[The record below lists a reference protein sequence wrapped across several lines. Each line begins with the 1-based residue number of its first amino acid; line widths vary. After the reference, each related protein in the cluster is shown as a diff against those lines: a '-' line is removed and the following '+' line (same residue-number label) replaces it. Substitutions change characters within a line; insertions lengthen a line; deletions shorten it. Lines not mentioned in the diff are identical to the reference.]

1 MSKKSLFQS
10 FDVTEDGNI
19 YIVTFNPYFKEFGK
33 NVKSNLIHFNTK
45 TNTYSSTITLNGP
58 FIDLV
63 SYSNQLVLLKYGED
77 AVVFHNG
84 TETIKEEK
92 IDCKSNSLFKITK
105 LKNELYACGMSGIVC
120 KRKENNSWEILNNAY
135 KHNEE
140 ALEKAIETGNEK
152 DLQYYLDNKGVNAN
166 FIRSKII
173 GNKIY
178 FIGKTEGLFEA
189 KKNQLKLI
197 DKTINYTGDIV
208 KVNNDLYVSTN
219 KSTKGN
225 AIYKILPDNNIEEI
239 ISNIKPPI
247 SKMIEFNGRVFC
259 MHNETEHKHKI
270 FEWLDNE
277 IIPIEIKQIPEIE
290 SINDVMIYNNT
301 LWILE
306 DKSIVKF
313 NGEKWKRINLIDNKT
328 E

>member
-208 KVNNDLYVSTN
+208 KVNNDLCLSARLPHKTSDTN
-219 KSTKGN
+219 
-225 AIYKILPDNNIEEI
+225 
-239 ISNIKPPI
+239 
-247 SKMIEFNGRVFC
+247 
-259 MHNETEHKHKI
+259 
-270 FEWLDNE
+270 
-277 IIPIEIKQIPEIE
+277 
-290 SINDVMIYNNT
+290 
-301 LWILE
+301 
-306 DKSIVKF
+306 
-313 NGEKWKRINLIDNKT
+313 
-328 E
+328 